1 MLVHAVYFWLKP
13 DLTQEQIKTFEKLA
27 EAMGNISC
35 VTHLWVGKPAATDR
49 PVIDRTYSY
58 GLVVALKD
66 MAAHDEYQVHPLHD
80 SFRETCGSFWTQV
93 KIYDQI

>member
-13 DLTQEQIKTFEKLA
+13 TVTPEQVRTFEDLA
-27 EAMGNISC
+27 GAMAKIPS
-35 VTHLWVGKPAATDR
+35 VTHLWLGKPAATDR

-66 MAAHDEYQVHPLHD
+66 MAAHDEYQVDPIHD
-80 SFRETCGSFWTQV
+80 KFRETCGSFWSQV
-93 KIYDQI
+93 KIYDQV